1 MSNFFFTALLLTIF
15 MDNDPLMFALDLTR
29 RGNKKMSSFI
39 DNVLSIDDHIASERS
54 QLIQNALLSDKSKVR
69 TYISINPS
77 CTTHPMYDKSY
88 SSNTIPE
95 HQRIRITQMRTSAH
109 RLKVETLRWVST
121 ARENRKCQCNLDIQ
135 DEKHILVACP
145 RTQHLRDAINSDI
158 LFPNLLNSTNPVL
171 AKYIFDATSVFY

>member
-1 MSNFFFTALLLTIF
+1 MST
-15 MDNDPLMFALDLTR
+15 
-29 RGNKKMSSFI
+29 FI
-39 DNVLSIDDHIASERS
+39 DNLLSIDDHIASERS
-54 QLIQNALLSDKSKVR
+54 QLIQNSLLSDKSKVR

-77 CTTHPMYDKSY
+77 CAVHPMYDKSY
-88 SSNTIPE
+88 SPDTCLPE

-121 ARENRKCQCNLDIQ
+121 ARENRKCQCDLDIQ

-145 RTQHLRDAINSDI
+145 RTQHLRDAISSDI
-158 LFPNLLNSTNPVL
+158 LFPNLLTSTNPVL